1 AASKATRVRVED
13 LSKIIASDLLRRE
26 SLCRAGLF
34 LRAIA
39 RCTMAWS
46 SSFSKSI
53 NVRKC
58 RGFMIG
64 FLVFDWVWS
73 REFPPL
79 RPNLVNCGEVGQA
92 MPGPTIFSAQ
102 RKRCLHRKERAR
114 A

>member
-1 AASKATRVRVED
+1 
-13 LSKIIASDLLRRE
+13 
-26 SLCRAGLF
+26 GLF

-46 SSFSKSI
+46 CSFSKSI
-53 NVRKC
+53 NGRKC
-58 RGFMIG
+58 RGFVIG

-79 RPNLVNCGEVGQA
+79 RPNLVTCGEVGRA

-114 A
+114 AVSYVALRGIGNSRPRTRQEASAPDKC